1 MQWHRHGKK
10 NAVTFQYSYLQIRTA
25 KAEVMEGMKRKARNE
40 QTQNEGYNQLP
51 LQENVIEEQKRPLQQ
66 VRISVR
72 NLVEFLL
79 RSGDIDNRMSRG
91 MQLNAMQE
99 GTRIHKKL
107 QRAMGSSYS
116 AEVPLR
122 LDVPADRYILTI
134 EGRADGIFT
143 REDIPCI
150 DEIKGVYQDV
160 AKLEE
165 PVGVHLAQAKC
176 YAYIYAFQNG
186 LEEIG
191 VQMTYCDL
199 DTEEVNRFYERY
211 AFAELQEWFDT
222 LMKEYHKR
230 ADFQYEWRQTSI
242 ASIKKM
248 EFPFDYRPGQREL
261 VADVY
266 RTILRRKNLFIQAP
280 TGTGKTVSVLFP
292 AVRAVGEGQGEKIFY
307 LTAKTVTA
315 TVAMETFALFRAH
328 GYRGKVVQITA
339 KEKLCKC
346 EKPEC
351 NPDACPYAKGHFD
364 RVNDAVFDLL
374 QQEDCFSREVLLA
387 QAEKHVV
394 CPFELCLDV
403 SSWSD
408 VIVGDYNY
416 VFDPTVY
423 LKRFF
428 AEGNKGDYLFLVDE
442 AHNLVE
448 RGRQMYSERIVKEDV
463 LAVKRLLKPW
473 SKKVERELE
482 RVNKLMLAYKRECG
496 GYMVHESINDLVFA
510 LMRLAAELDRF
521 LSDRKLRSLSDKS
534 LRQDA
539 HEREDVICRKRPHS
553 ARECAKAHSL
563 QKPLTIPERDEVM
576 EFYFGLR
583 NFLNIYELVDE
594 NYVIYSSMEEDGS
607 FALKLY
613 CADPSRN
620 LQACLDKGHSTV
632 FFSGTLLPIQYYKS
646 LLSTKTDNYAVYAH
660 SVFTPDQRLLF
671 VGRDVSSKYTRRT
684 AEEFSRIA
692 SYIYKVAHAKRGNY
706 IAFFPSYKMMLDVQE
721 QFLYLAGEEV
731 DVIMQMQ
738 NMREQ
743 QREEFLQEFSIE
755 REHSMVAFCVM
766 GGIFGEGVDLREDQL
781 IGAVIVGTGIP
792 QIGGESEILK
802 NFFDARG
809 GDGFDYVYR
818 FPGMNKVQQ
827 AAGRVIRTLTDVG
840 VIALLD
846 ERFLQYDNRK
856 LFPREWEDC
865 KSCTLES
872 VDGLLKEFW
881 DGREV

>member
-1 MQWHRHGKK
+1 M
-10 NAVTFQYSYLQIRTA
+10 
-25 KAEVMEGMKRKARNE
+25 
-40 QTQNEGYNQLP
+40 
-51 LQENVIEEQKRPLQQ
+51 EQKELPIQEQETIEQKHLLQQ

-122 LDVPADRYILTI
+122 LDVPADRYLLTV
-134 EGRADGIFT
+134 EGRADGIFIKD
-143 REDIPCI
+143 DITCI

-160 AKLEE
+160 TNMEE
-165 PVGVHLAQAKC
+165 PVQVHLAQAKC
-176 YAYIYAFQNG
+176 YAYIYASQHG
-186 LEEIG
+186 LEKIG

-199 DTEEVNRFYERY
+199 DTEEVRRFYEMY
-211 AFAELQEWFDT
+211 TFDEIEKWFDA
-222 LMKEYHKR
+222 LMTEYHKW
-230 ADFQYEWRQTSI
+230 ADFQYEWHQTSV
-242 ASIKKM
+242 ASIKNM
-248 EFPFDYRPGQREL
+248 EFPFDYRPGQKGL
-261 VADVY
+261 VSDVY
-266 RTILRRKNLFIQAP
+266 RTILRKKNLFIQAP

-315 TVAMETFALFRAH
+315 TVAMETFAVFRGH

-346 EKPEC
+346 ETPEC

-374 QQEDCFSREVLLA
+374 QREDCFSRDVLLE
-387 QAEKHVV
+387 QADKYMV
-394 CPFELCLDV
+394 CPFELCLDI

-416 VFDPTVY
+416 AFDPTVY

-428 AEGNKGDYLFLVDE
+428 AEGNRGDYLFLVDE

-482 RVNKLMLAYKRECG
+482 RVNKIMLSYKRACED
-496 GYMVHESINDLVFA
+496 YVIHESINDLVFA
-510 LMRLAAELDRF
+510 LMRLASEMERF
-521 LSDRKLRSLSDKS
+521 LQR
-534 LRQDA
+534 
-539 HEREDVICRKRPHS
+539 
-553 ARECAKAHSL
+553 
-563 QKPLTIPERDEVM
+563 PLTIPERDEVL

-594 NYVIYSSMEEDGS
+594 NYIIYSSMEEDGT
-607 FALKLY
+607 FAIKLY

-620 LQACLDKGHSTV
+620 LQTCLDKAHSTI
-632 FFSGTLLPIQYYKS
+632 FFSGTLLPIEYYKR
-646 LLSTKTDNYAVYAH
+646 LLSTRTDNYAVYAH

-671 VGRDVSSKYTRRT
+671 VGKDVSSKYTRRT
-684 AEEFSRIA
+684 PEEFYRIA
-692 SYIYKVAHAKRGNY
+692 SYIYKIAQAKKGNY
-706 IAFFPSYKMMLDVQE
+706 IAFFPSYKMMLDVEE
-721 QFLYLAGEEV
+721 QFEYLAGDHI
-731 DVIMQMQ
+731 DVILQTQ

-743 QREEFLQEFSIE
+743 QREEFLLEFE
-755 REHSMVAFCVM
+755 AKREHSMVAFCVM

-781 IGAVIVGTGIP
+781 IGAIIVGTGIP

-827 AAGRVIRTLTDVG
+827 AAGRVIRTRLDVG

-846 ERFLQYDNRK
+846 ERFLQWDNRR

-865 KSCTLES
+865 RSCTLEQ
-872 VDGLLKEFW
+872 VDELLHTFW
-881 DGREV
+881 NEMEAHNGVE

>member
-1 MQWHRHGKK
+1 MLKEH
-10 NAVTFQYSYLQIRTA
+10 
-25 KAEVMEGMKRKARNE
+25 
-40 QTQNEGYNQLP
+40 QT
-51 LQENVIEEQKRPLQQ
+51 IEQKQPLQQ

-91 MQLNAMQE
+91 LQMNAMQE

-107 QRAMGSSYS
+107 QRGMGSSYS
-116 AEVPLR
+116 AEVPLKM
-122 LDVPADRYILTI
+122 DFMTERYVLTI

-143 REDIPCI
+143 KEALPCI

-160 AKLEE
+160 TTMES
-165 PVGVHLAQAKC
+165 PVPVHLAQAKC
-176 YAYIYAFQNG
+176 YAYIYAMQHD
-186 LEEIG
+186 LDEIG
-191 VQMTYCDL
+191 IQMTYCDL
-199 DTEEVNRFYERY
+199 DTEEVNRFYECVS
-211 AFAELQEWFDT
+211 FGELEAWFDA
-222 LMKEYHKR
+222 LMKEYHKW
-230 ADFQYEWRQTSI
+230 AEFQYEWHQTSI

-315 TVAMETFALFRAH
+315 TVAMETFAVFRSH

-346 EKPEC
+346 ETPEC

-387 QAEKHVV
+387 QAEKNMV

-463 LAVKRLLKPW
+463 LAVKRLLKPF
-473 SKKVERELE
+473 SKRVERELD
-482 RVNKLMLAYKRECG
+482 RVNKIMLSYKRECEDHRI
-496 GYMVHESINDLVFA
+496 HESINDLVFA
-510 LMRLAAELDRF
+510 LMRLASEMERF
-521 LSDRKLRSLSDKS
+521 
-534 LRQDA
+534 
-539 HEREDVICRKRPHS
+539 
-553 ARECAKAHSL
+553 L
-563 QKPLTIPERDEVM
+563 QKPLTLPERDEVM

-594 NYVIYSSMEEDGS
+594 NYIIYSAMEEDGS

-613 CADPSRN
+613 CADPSKN
-620 LQACLDKGHSTV
+620 LQNCLDKGHSTV
-632 FFSGTLLPIQYYKS
+632 FFSGTLLPIGYYKS
-646 LLSTKTDNYAVYAH
+646 LLSTKQDNYAVYAH

-671 VGRDVSSKYTRRT
+671 IGKDVSSKYTRRT
-684 AEEFSRIA
+684 PEEFDRIA
-692 SYIYKVAHAKRGNY
+692 SYINKIAQAKKGNY
-706 IAFFPSYKMMLDVQE
+706 IAFFPSYKMMLEVEE
-721 QFLYLAGEEV
+721 QFEYLAGDRI
-731 DVIMQMQ
+731 DVILQTQ

-743 QREEFLQEFSIE
+743 QREAFLAEFEQE
-755 REHSMVAFCVM
+755 RERSMVAFCVM

-781 IGAVIVGTGIP
+781 IGAIIVGTGIP
-792 QIGGESEILK
+792 QIGGESEILRG
-802 NFFDARG
+802 FFDARG
-809 GDGFDYVYR
+809 GAGFDYVYR

-827 AAGRVIRTLTDVG
+827 AAGRVIRTLSDVG

-846 ERFLQYDNRK
+846 ERFLQSDNRR
-856 LFPREWEDC
+856 LFPREWEDF
-865 KSCTLES
+865 KTCTLAQ
-872 VDGLLKEFW
+872 VDELLQAFW
-881 DGREV
+881 GGIGSS

>member
-1 MQWHRHGKK
+1 MIQ
-10 NAVTFQYSYLQIRTA
+10 
-25 KAEVMEGMKRKARNE
+25 
-40 QTQNEGYNQLP
+40 QTHT
-51 LQENVIEEQKRPLQQ
+51 LQQ

-72 NLVEFLL
+72 NLVEFLM
-79 RSGDIDNRMSRG
+79 RSGDIDNRISRG
-91 MQLNAMQE
+91 LQLNAMQE

-107 QRAMGSSYS
+107 QRAMGSSYQ

-122 LDVPADRYILTI
+122 LDVGTERYVLTI
-134 EGRADGIFT
+134 EGRADGIFE
-143 REDIPCI
+143 RDGMICI
-150 DEIKGVYQDV
+150 DEIKGVYRDV
-160 AKLEE
+160 DEMEA
-165 PVGVHLAQAKC
+165 PVPVHLAQAKC
-176 YAYIYAFQNG
+176 YAYIHALQQA
-186 LEEIG
+186 LDPIG

-199 DTEEVNRFYERY
+199 DTEQVRRFYESY
-211 AFAELQEWFDT
+211 PFAELEEWFDA
-222 LMKEYHKR
+222 LMAEYQKW
-230 ADFQYEWRQTSI
+230 ADFQYEWRQKSI

-266 RTILRRKNLFIQAP
+266 RTILRKKNLFIQAP

-292 AVRAVGEGQGEKIFY
+292 AVRAVGEGYGEKIFY

-315 TVAMETFALFRAH
+315 TVAMDTFAQFREN

-374 QQEDCFSREVLLA
+374 GREDCFSREVLLE
-387 QAEKHVV
+387 QADRYMV

-403 SSWSD
+403 STWSD

-428 AEGNKGDYLFLVDE
+428 AEGNKGEYLFLVDE

-463 LAVKRLLKPW
+463 LAVKRLLKNH
-473 SKKVERELE
+473 SKKVTRALE
-482 RVNKLMLAYKRECG
+482 RVNQILLAYKRECED
-496 GYMVHESINDLVFA
+496 YEIYDLNTHSINDLVFA
-510 LMRLAAELDRF
+510 LMRLASEMERF
-521 LSDRKLRSLSDKS
+521 LQR
-534 LRQDA
+534 
-539 HEREDVICRKRPHS
+539 
-553 ARECAKAHSL
+553 
-563 QKPLTIPERDEVM
+563 PLTIPERDEVM
-576 EFYFGLR
+576 EFYFSLR
-583 NFLNIYELVDE
+583 NFLSIYDLVDE
-594 NYVIYSSMEEDGS
+594 HYVIYSSMQEDGT

-613 CADPSRN
+613 CADPSAN
-620 LQACLDKGHSTV
+620 LQNCLDKARSTM
-632 FFSGTLLPIQYYKS
+632 FFSGTLLPIGYYKR
-646 LLSTKTDNYAVYAH
+646 LLSTEPENYAVYAH

-671 VGRDVSSKYTRRT
+671 VGTDVSSKYTRRT
-684 AEEFSRIA
+684 PEEYVRIA
-692 SYIYKVAHAKRGNY
+692 SYIKKISLAKQGNY
-706 IAFFPSYKMMLDVQE
+706 IAFFPSYKMMLEVE
-721 QFLYLAGEEV
+721 QSFEYLAGEAV
-731 DVIMQMQ
+731 DIIIQQQ

-743 QREEFLQEFSIE
+743 HREEFLREFQEV
-755 REHSMVAFCVM
+755 RGRSMVAFCVM

-781 IGAVIVGTGIP
+781 IGAIIIGTGIP

-802 NFFDARG
+802 NYFDARDG
-809 GDGFDYVYR
+809 NGFDYVYR

-827 AAGRVIRTLTDVG
+827 AAGRVIRTLSDVG

-846 ERFLQYDNRK
+846 ERFLQRDNRR

-865 KSCTLES
+865 RMTDLER
-872 VDGLLKEFW
+872 VDSLLADFW
-881 DGREV
+881 KTKGCNL

>member
-1 MQWHRHGKK
+1 MLFGLMR
-10 NAVTFQYSYLQIRTA
+10 
-25 KAEVMEGMKRKARNE
+25 EMEQK
-40 QTQNEGYNQLP
+40 QLP
-51 LQENVIEEQKRPLQQ
+51 LQEKEIAEREQPLQQ

-116 AEVPLR
+116 AEVPLKID
-122 LDVPADRYILTI
+122 LETSRYVLTI
-134 EGRADGIFT
+134 EGRADGIFM
-143 REDIPCI
+143 REDLPCI
-150 DEIKGVYQDV
+150 DEIKGIYQDV
-160 AKLEE
+160 MKLEE
-165 PVGVHLAQAKC
+165 PVPVHLAQAKC
-176 YAYIYAFQNG
+176 YAYIYALQQE
-186 LEEIG
+186 LTMIG

-199 DTEEVNRFYERY
+199 DTEEVNRFYEL
-211 AFAELQEWFDT
+211 FSFEELRGWFDD
-222 LMKEYHKR
+222 LMKEYHKW

-242 ASIKKM
+242 ASIKSM
-248 EFPFDYRPGQREL
+248 EFPFAYRPGQKEL
-261 VADVY
+261 VSDVY

-280 TGTGKTVSVLFP
+280 TGTGKTISVLFP
-292 AVRAVGEGQGEKIFY
+292 AVRAVGEGQGERIFY

-315 TVAMETFALFRAH
+315 TVAMETFAVFRAH

-346 EKPEC
+346 ETPEC

-364 RVNDAVFDLL
+364 RVNDAVFELL

-387 QAEKHVV
+387 QADKYMV

-473 SKKVERELE
+473 SKRVERELE
-482 RVNKLMLAYKRECG
+482 RVNKILLEYKRECED
-496 GYMVHESINDLVFA
+496 YMIHESINDLVFA
-510 LMRLAAELDRF
+510 LMRLASEMERF
-521 LSDRKLRSLSDKS
+521 
-534 LRQDA
+534 
-539 HEREDVICRKRPHS
+539 
-553 ARECAKAHSL
+553 L

-594 NYVIYSSMEEDGS
+594 NYIIYSSMEEDGS

-620 LQACLDKGHSTV
+620 LQSCLDKAHSTV

-646 LLSTKTDNYAVYAH
+646 LLSTKDDNYAVYAH

-671 VGRDVSSKYTRRT
+671 VGKDVSSKYTRRT
-684 AEEFSRIA
+684 PEEFQRIA
-692 SYIYKVAHAKRGNY
+692 SYIKKIAQARKGNY
-706 IAFFPSYKMMLDVQE
+706 IAFFPSYKMMLDVEE
-721 QFLYLAGEEV
+721 QFEYLAGEQI
-731 DVIMQMQ
+731 DVIMQTQ
-738 NMREQ
+738 NMKEQ
-743 QREEFLQEFSIE
+743 KREEFLQEFGAK
-755 REHSMVAFCVM
+755 RDRSMVAFCVM

-781 IGAVIVGTGIP
+781 IGAIIVGTGIP

-802 NFFDARG
+802 DFFDARG

-827 AAGRVIRTLTDVG
+827 AAGRVIRTRLDVG

-846 ERFLQYDNRK
+846 ERFLQWDNRR

-865 KSCTLES
+865 RSCTLEQ
-872 VDGLLKEFW
+872 VDELLHTFW
-881 DGREV
+881 NEMEAHNRVE

>member
-1 MQWHRHGKK
+1 
-10 NAVTFQYSYLQIRTA
+10 
-25 KAEVMEGMKRKARNE
+25 MKQKELSLEDRE
-40 QTQNEGYNQLP
+40 T
-51 LQENVIEEQKRPLQQ
+51 IDQKRPLQQ

-79 RSGDIDNRMSRG
+79 RSGDIDNRMSHG
-91 MQLNAMQE
+91 MQMSAMQE
-99 GTRIHKKL
+99 GMRIHKKL

-122 LDVPADRYILTI
+122 LDVPADRYLLTV
-134 EGRADGIFT
+134 EGRADGIFIKD
-143 REDIPCI
+143 DITCV

-160 AKLEE
+160 AKLED
-165 PVGVHLAQAKC
+165 PVPVHLAQAKC
-176 YAYIYAFQNG
+176 YAYIYASQHG

-199 DTEEVNRFYERY
+199 DTEEVRRFYETY
-211 AFAELQEWFDT
+211 SFDEIEEWFDA
-222 LMKEYHKR
+222 LMTEYHKW
-230 ADFQYEWRQTSI
+230 ADFQYEWHQTSI
-242 ASIKKM
+242 ASIKNM
-248 EFPFDYRPGQREL
+248 EFPFDYRPGQKGL
-261 VADVY
+261 VSDVY
-266 RTILRRKNLFIQAP
+266 RTILRKKNLFIQAP

-315 TVAMETFALFRAH
+315 TVAMETFAVFREH

-346 EKPEC
+346 ETPEC

-364 RVNDAVFDLL
+364 RVNDAVYELL
-374 QQEDCFSREVLLA
+374 QREDCFSRDVLLE
-387 QAEKHVV
+387 QADKYMV
-394 CPFELCLDV
+394 CPFELCLDI

-408 VIVGDYNY
+408 VILGDYNY

-428 AEGNKGDYLFLVDE
+428 AEGNRGDYLFLVDE

-482 RVNKLMLAYKRECG
+482 RVNKIMLSYKRACED
-496 GYMVHESINDLVFA
+496 YMIHESINDLVFA
-510 LMRLAAELDRF
+510 LMRLASEMERF
-521 LSDRKLRSLSDKS
+521 LQR
-534 LRQDA
+534 
-539 HEREDVICRKRPHS
+539 
-553 ARECAKAHSL
+553 
-563 QKPLTIPERDEVM
+563 PLTIPERDEVL

-594 NYVIYSSMEEDGS
+594 NYIIYSSMEEDGT
-607 FALKLY
+607 FAIKLY

-620 LQACLDKGHSTV
+620 LQTCLDKAHSTI
-632 FFSGTLLPIQYYKS
+632 FFSGTLLPIEYYKR
-646 LLSTKTDNYAVYAH
+646 LLSTKTDNYAVYAN
-660 SVFTPDQRLLF
+660 SVFTEDQRLLF

-684 AEEFSRIA
+684 PEEFYRIA
-692 SYIYKVAHAKRGNY
+692 SYIYKIAQAKKGNY
-706 IAFFPSYKMMLDVQE
+706 IAFFPSYKMMLDVEE
-721 QFLYLAGEEV
+721 QFEYLAGDQI
-731 DVIMQMQ
+731 DVILQTQ

-743 QREEFLQEFSIE
+743 QREGFLQEFE
-755 REHSMVAFCVM
+755 TKREHSMVAFCVM

-781 IGAVIVGTGIP
+781 IGAIIVGTGIP

-802 NFFDARG
+802 NYFDARG

-846 ERFLQYDNRK
+846 ERFLQRDNRR
-856 LFPREWEDC
+856 LFPREWEDVA
-865 KSCTLES
+865 SCTLEQ
-872 VDGLLKEFW
+872 VDALLMAFW
-881 DGREV
+881 NRIDACE

>member
-1 MQWHRHGKK
+1 
-10 NAVTFQYSYLQIRTA
+10 
-25 KAEVMEGMKRKARNE
+25 MKQKE
-40 QTQNEGYNQLP
+40 LVLKEHQT
-51 LQENVIEEQKRPLQQ
+51 IEQKQPLQQ

-91 MQLNAMQE
+91 LQMNAMQE

-107 QRAMGSSYS
+107 QRGMGSSYS
-116 AEVPLR
+116 AEVPLKM
-122 LDVPADRYILTI
+122 DFMTERYVLTI

-143 REDIPCI
+143 KEALPCI

-160 AKLEE
+160 TTMES
-165 PVGVHLAQAKC
+165 PVPVHLAQAKC
-176 YAYIYAFQNG
+176 YAYIYAMQHD
-186 LEEIG
+186 LDEIG
-191 VQMTYCDL
+191 IQMTYCDL
-199 DTEEVNRFYERY
+199 DTEEVNRFYECVS
-211 AFAELQEWFDT
+211 FGELEAWFDA
-222 LMKEYHKR
+222 LMKEYHKW
-230 ADFQYEWRQTSI
+230 AEFQYEWHQTSI

-315 TVAMETFALFRAH
+315 TVAMETFAVFRSH

-346 EKPEC
+346 ETPEC

-387 QAEKHVV
+387 QAEKNMV

-463 LAVKRLLKPW
+463 LAVKRLLKPF
-473 SKKVERELE
+473 SKRVERELD
-482 RVNKLMLAYKRECG
+482 RVNKIMLSYKRECEDHRI
-496 GYMVHESINDLVFA
+496 HESINDLVFA
-510 LMRLAAELDRF
+510 LMRLASEMERF
-521 LSDRKLRSLSDKS
+521 
-534 LRQDA
+534 
-539 HEREDVICRKRPHS
+539 
-553 ARECAKAHSL
+553 L
-563 QKPLTIPERDEVM
+563 QKPLTLPERDEVM

-594 NYVIYSSMEEDGS
+594 NYIIYSAMEEDGS

-613 CADPSRN
+613 CADPSKN
-620 LQACLDKGHSTV
+620 LQNCLDKGHSTV
-632 FFSGTLLPIQYYKS
+632 FFSGTLLPIGYYKS
-646 LLSTKTDNYAVYAH
+646 LLSTKQDNYAVYAH

-671 VGRDVSSKYTRRT
+671 IGKDVSSKYTRRT
-684 AEEFSRIA
+684 PEEFDRIA
-692 SYIYKVAHAKRGNY
+692 SYINKIAQAKKGNY
-706 IAFFPSYKMMLDVQE
+706 IAFFPSYKMMLEVEE
-721 QFLYLAGEEV
+721 QFEYLAGDRI
-731 DVIMQMQ
+731 DVILQTQ

-743 QREEFLQEFSIE
+743 QREAFLAEFEQE
-755 REHSMVAFCVM
+755 RERSMVAFCVM

-781 IGAVIVGTGIP
+781 IGAIIVGTGIP
-792 QIGGESEILK
+792 QIGGESEILRG
-802 NFFDARG
+802 FFDARG
-809 GDGFDYVYR
+809 GAGFDYVYR

-827 AAGRVIRTLTDVG
+827 AAGRVIRTLSDVG

-846 ERFLQYDNRK
+846 ERFLQSDNRR
-856 LFPREWEDC
+856 LFPREWEDF
-865 KSCTLES
+865 KTCTLAQ
-872 VDGLLKEFW
+872 VDELLQAFW
-881 DGREV
+881 GGIGSS

>member
-1 MQWHRHGKK
+1 M
-10 NAVTFQYSYLQIRTA
+10 
-25 KAEVMEGMKRKARNE
+25 
-40 QTQNEGYNQLP
+40 
-51 LQENVIEEQKRPLQQ
+51 EQKELLLQQTAIAKQERPLQQ
-66 VRISVR
+66 IRISVR
-72 NLVEFLL
+72 SLVEFLL

-116 AEVPLR
+116 AEVPLKIE
-122 LDVPADRYILTI
+122 LETPRYVLTV

-143 REDIPCI
+143 REELACI
-150 DEIKGVYQDV
+150 DEIKGIYQDV
-160 AKLEE
+160 AQMDA
-165 PVGVHLAQAKC
+165 PVPVHLAQAKC
-176 YAYIYAFQNG
+176 YAYLYAEQQK
-186 LEEIG
+186 LEKIG

-199 DTEEVNRFYERY
+199 DTEAVNRFYECY
-211 AFAELQEWFDT
+211 AFEELQAWFDS
-222 LMKEYHKR
+222 LMKEYQKW
-230 ADFQYEWRQTSI
+230 ADFQFEWRQTSI
-242 ASIKKM
+242 ASIRNL
-248 EFPFDYRPGQREL
+248 EFPFDYRPGQKEL
-261 VADVY
+261 AADVY

-280 TGTGKTVSVLFP
+280 TGTGKTISVLFP
-292 AVRAVGEGQGEKIFY
+292 AVRAVGEGHGEKIFY

-315 TVAMETFALFRAH
+315 TVAMETLAVFYTH

-374 QQEDCFSREVLLA
+374 QREDCFSRDVLLE
-387 QAEKHVV
+387 QAEKYMV

-408 VIVGDYNY
+408 VIIGDYNY

-463 LAVKRLLKPW
+463 LKVKRLLKPW
-473 SKKVERELE
+473 SKKVERALE
-482 RVNKLMLAYKRECG
+482 RVNKLMLEYKRECERFLL
-496 GYMVHESINDLVFA
+496 HESINDLVFA
-510 LMRLAAELDRF
+510 LMRLASEMERF
-521 LSDRKLRSLSDKS
+521 
-534 LRQDA
+534 
-539 HEREDVICRKRPHS
+539 
-553 ARECAKAHSL
+553 L
-563 QKPLTIPERDEVM
+563 QKPLMLPERDDVM

-613 CADPSRN
+613 CADPSVN
-620 LQACLDKGHSTV
+620 LQTCLDRARSTI
-632 FFSGTLLPIQYYKS
+632 FFSGTLLPIGYYKN
-646 LLSTKTDNYAVYAH
+646 LLSTKEDNYAVYAR
-660 SVFTPDQRLLF
+660 SVFTQDQRLLF
-671 VGRDVSSKYTRRT
+671 IGRDVSSKYTRRT
-684 AEEFSRIA
+684 VEEFVRIA
-692 SYIYKVAHAKRGNY
+692 TYIDKIARARKGNY
-706 IAFFPSYKMMLDVQE
+706 IAFFPSYKMMRDVEE
-721 QFLYLAGEEV
+721 QFVYLAGGEI
-731 DVIMQMQ
+731 DAIMQVQ

-743 QREEFLQEFSIE
+743 QREEFLQEFARR

-781 IGAVIVGTGIP
+781 IGAIIVGTGIP
-792 QIGGESEILK
+792 QIGGEGEILK

-809 GDGFDYVYR
+809 GNGFDYVYR

-827 AAGRVIRTLTDVG
+827 AAGRVIRTRTDVG

-846 ERFLQYDNRK
+846 DRFLQQDNRR
-856 LFPREWEDC
+856 LLPREWSDV
-865 KSCTLES
+865 KSTTLEC
-872 VDGLLKEFW
+872 VDELLAEFW
-881 DGREV
+881 AGRDG

>member
-1 MQWHRHGKK
+1 M
-10 NAVTFQYSYLQIRTA
+10 N
-25 KAEVMEGMKRKARNE
+25 MKQKELSLEDRE
-40 QTQNEGYNQLP
+40 T
-51 LQENVIEEQKRPLQQ
+51 IDQKRPLQQ

-79 RSGDIDNRMSRG
+79 RSGDIDNRMSHG
-91 MQLNAMQE
+91 MQMSAMQE
-99 GTRIHKKL
+99 GMRIHKKL

-122 LDVPADRYILTI
+122 LDVPADRYLLTV
-134 EGRADGIFT
+134 EGRADGIFIKD
-143 REDIPCI
+143 DITCV

-160 AKLEE
+160 AKLED
-165 PVGVHLAQAKC
+165 PVPVHLAQAKC
-176 YAYIYAFQNG
+176 YAYIYASQHG

-199 DTEEVNRFYERY
+199 DTEEVRRFYETY
-211 AFAELQEWFDT
+211 SFDEIEEWFDA
-222 LMKEYHKR
+222 LMTEYHKW
-230 ADFQYEWRQTSI
+230 ADFQYEWHQTSI
-242 ASIKKM
+242 ASIKNM
-248 EFPFDYRPGQREL
+248 EFPFDYRLGQKGL
-261 VADVY
+261 VSDVY
-266 RTILRRKNLFIQAP
+266 RTILRKKNLFIQAP

-315 TVAMETFALFRAH
+315 TVAMETFAVFREH

-346 EKPEC
+346 ETPEC

-364 RVNDAVFDLL
+364 RVNDAVYELL
-374 QQEDCFSREVLLA
+374 QREDCFSRDVLLE
-387 QAEKHVV
+387 QADKYMV
-394 CPFELCLDV
+394 CPFELCLDI

-428 AEGNKGDYLFLVDE
+428 AEGNRGDYLFLVDE

-482 RVNKLMLAYKRECG
+482 RVNKIMLSYKRACED
-496 GYMVHESINDLVFA
+496 YMIHESINDLVFA
-510 LMRLAAELDRF
+510 LMRLASEMERF
-521 LSDRKLRSLSDKS
+521 LQR
-534 LRQDA
+534 
-539 HEREDVICRKRPHS
+539 
-553 ARECAKAHSL
+553 
-563 QKPLTIPERDEVM
+563 PLTIPERDEVL

-594 NYVIYSSMEEDGS
+594 NYIIYSSMEEDGT
-607 FALKLY
+607 FAIKLY

-620 LQACLDKGHSTV
+620 LQTCLDKAHSTI
-632 FFSGTLLPIQYYKS
+632 FFSGTLLPIEYYKR

-660 SVFTPDQRLLF
+660 SVFTEDQRLLF

-684 AEEFSRIA
+684 PEEFYRIA
-692 SYIYKVAHAKRGNY
+692 SYIYKIAQAKKGNY
-706 IAFFPSYKMMLDVQE
+706 IAFFPSYKMMLDVEE
-721 QFLYLAGEEV
+721 QFEYLAGDQI
-731 DVIMQMQ
+731 DVILQTQ

-743 QREEFLQEFSIE
+743 QREGFLQEFE
-755 REHSMVAFCVM
+755 TKREHSMVAFCVM

-781 IGAVIVGTGIP
+781 IGAIIVGTGIP

-802 NFFDARG
+802 NYFDARG

-846 ERFLQYDNRK
+846 ERFLQRDNRR
-856 LFPREWEDC
+856 LFPREWEDVA
-865 KSCTLES
+865 SCTLEQ
-872 VDGLLKEFW
+872 VDALLMAFW
-881 DGREV
+881 NRIDACE

>member
-1 MQWHRHGKK
+1 MNWCMDNQT
-10 NAVTFQYSYLQIRTA
+10 NAEKQNMIQ
-25 KAEVMEGMKRKARNE
+25 
-40 QTQNEGYNQLP
+40 QTHT
-51 LQENVIEEQKRPLQQ
+51 LQQ

-72 NLVEFLL
+72 NLVEFLM
-79 RSGDIDNRMSRG
+79 RSGDIDNRISRG
-91 MQLNAMQE
+91 LQLNAMQE

-107 QRAMGSSYS
+107 QRAMGSSYQ

-122 LDVPADRYILTI
+122 LDVGTERYVLTI
-134 EGRADGIFT
+134 EGRADGIF
-143 REDIPCI
+143 EWDGMICI
-150 DEIKGVYQDV
+150 DEIKGVYRDV
-160 AKLEE
+160 DEMEA
-165 PVGVHLAQAKC
+165 PVPVHLAQAKC
-176 YAYIYAFQNG
+176 YAYIHALQQA
-186 LEEIG
+186 LDPIG

-199 DTEEVNRFYERY
+199 DTEQVRRFYESY
-211 AFAELQEWFDT
+211 PFAELEEWFDA
-222 LMKEYHKR
+222 LMAEYQKW
-230 ADFQYEWRQTSI
+230 ADFQYEWRQKSI

-266 RTILRRKNLFIQAP
+266 RTILRKKNLFIQAP

-292 AVRAVGEGQGEKIFY
+292 AVRAVGEGYGEKIFY

-315 TVAMETFALFRAH
+315 TVAMDTFAQFREN

-374 QQEDCFSREVLLA
+374 GREDCFSREVLLE
-387 QAEKHVV
+387 QADRYMV

-403 SSWSD
+403 STWSD

-428 AEGNKGDYLFLVDE
+428 AEGNKGEYLFLVDE

-463 LAVKRLLKPW
+463 LAVKRLLKNH
-473 SKKVERELE
+473 SKKVTRALE
-482 RVNKLMLAYKRECG
+482 RVNQILLAYKRECED
-496 GYMVHESINDLVFA
+496 YEIYDLNTHSINDLVFA
-510 LMRLAAELDRF
+510 LMRLASEMEKF
-521 LSDRKLRSLSDKS
+521 LQR
-534 LRQDA
+534 
-539 HEREDVICRKRPHS
+539 
-553 ARECAKAHSL
+553 
-563 QKPLTIPERDEVM
+563 PLTIPERDEVM
-576 EFYFGLR
+576 EFYFSLR
-583 NFLNIYELVDE
+583 NFLSIYDLVDE
-594 NYVIYSSMEEDGS
+594 HYVIYSSMQEDGT

-613 CADPSRN
+613 CADPSAN
-620 LQACLDKGHSTV
+620 LQNCLDKARSTM
-632 FFSGTLLPIQYYKS
+632 FFSGTLLPIGYYKR
-646 LLSTKTDNYAVYAH
+646 LLSTEPENYAVYAH

-671 VGRDVSSKYTRRT
+671 VGTDVSSKYTRRT
-684 AEEFSRIA
+684 PEEYVRIA
-692 SYIYKVAHAKRGNY
+692 SYIKKISLAKQGNY
-706 IAFFPSYKMMLDVQE
+706 IAFFPSYKMMLEVE
-721 QFLYLAGEEV
+721 QSFEYLAGEAV
-731 DVIMQMQ
+731 DIIIQQQ

-743 QREEFLQEFSIE
+743 HREEFLREFQEV
-755 REHSMVAFCVM
+755 RGRSMVAFCVM

-781 IGAVIVGTGIP
+781 IGAIIIGTGIP

-802 NFFDARG
+802 NYFDERDG
-809 GDGFDYVYR
+809 NGFDYVYR

-827 AAGRVIRTLTDVG
+827 AAGRVIRTLSDVG

-846 ERFLQYDNRK
+846 ERFVQRDNRR
-856 LFPREWEDC
+856 LFPREWEDYR
-865 KSCTLES
+865 TVDLEH
-872 VDGLLKEFW
+872 VDGLLADFW
-881 DGREV
+881 QTKGCNL

>member
-1 MQWHRHGKK
+1 
-10 NAVTFQYSYLQIRTA
+10 
-25 KAEVMEGMKRKARNE
+25 MEQKE
-40 QTQNEGYNQLP
+40 LP
-51 LQENVIEEQKRPLQQ
+51 LWDHDKILQEQPLQQ

-91 MQLNAMQE
+91 LQMNAMQE

-107 QRAMGSSYS
+107 QRAMGSSYN

-122 LDVPADRYILTI
+122 IDLETERYILTI

-160 AKLEE
+160 VKMEA
-165 PVGVHLAQAKC
+165 PVPVHLAQTKC
-176 YAYIYAFQNG
+176 YAYIYALQHD
-186 LEEIG
+186 LEVIG

-199 DTEEVNRFYERY
+199 DTEEVHRFYEQY
-211 AFAELQEWFDT
+211 AFAEIEEWFDA
-222 LMKEYHKR
+222 LMKEYHKW
-230 ADFQYEWRQTSI
+230 ADFQYEWHRTSI
-242 ASIKKM
+242 ASIKSM
-248 EFPFDYRPGQREL
+248 EFPFEYRPGQREL

-315 TVAMETFALFRAH
+315 TVAMDTFAVFRAN

-346 EKPEC
+346 ETPEC

-374 QQEDCFSREVLLA
+374 QQEDCFSRDVLLE
-387 QAEKHVV
+387 QADKYMV

-473 SKKVERELE
+473 SKKVERELD
-482 RVNKLMLAYKRECG
+482 RVNKIMLSYKRECED
-496 GYMVHESINDLVFA
+496 YMIHESINDLVFA
-510 LMRLAAELDRF
+510 LMRLASEMERF
-521 LSDRKLRSLSDKS
+521 
-534 LRQDA
+534 
-539 HEREDVICRKRPHS
+539 
-553 ARECAKAHSL
+553 L
-563 QKPLTIPERDEVM
+563 QKPLTIPERDDVM

-594 NYVIYSSMEEDGS
+594 NYIIYSSMEEDGS

-620 LQACLDKGHSTV
+620 LQACLDKGHSTA
-632 FFSGTLLPIQYYKS
+632 FFSGTLLPIGYYKS
-646 LLSTKTDNYAVYAH
+646 LLSTKPDNYAVYAY

-671 VGRDVSSKYTRRT
+671 IGRDVSSKYTRRT
-684 AEEFSRIA
+684 PEEFQRIA
-692 SYIYKVAHAKRGNY
+692 SYINKIAQARKGNY
-706 IAFFPSYKMMLDVQE
+706 IAFFPSYKMMLDVEE
-721 QFLYLAGEEV
+721 QFEYQAGEQI
-731 DVIMQMQ
+731 DVIVQTQ

-743 QREEFLQEFSIE
+743 QREEFLSQFEAQRE
-755 REHSMVAFCVM
+755 RSMVAFCVM

-781 IGAVIVGTGIP
+781 IGAIIVGTGIP
-792 QIGGESEILK
+792 QIGGESEILR

-846 ERFLQYDNRK
+846 ERFLQRDNQK
-856 LFPREWEDC
+856 LFPREWQDC
-865 KSCTLES
+865 KSCTLEQ
-872 VDGLLKEFW
+872 VDELLEAFW
-881 DGREV
+881 SGIDAHNGVE

>member
-1 MQWHRHGKK
+1 MIQ
-10 NAVTFQYSYLQIRTA
+10 
-25 KAEVMEGMKRKARNE
+25 
-40 QTQNEGYNQLP
+40 QTHT
-51 LQENVIEEQKRPLQQ
+51 LQQ

-72 NLVEFLL
+72 NLVEFLM
-79 RSGDIDNRMSRG
+79 RSGDIDNRISRG
-91 MQLNAMQE
+91 LQLNAMQE

-107 QRAMGSSYS
+107 QRAMGSSYQ

-122 LDVPADRYILTI
+122 LDVGTERYVLTI
-134 EGRADGIFT
+134 EGRADGIF
-143 REDIPCI
+143 EWDGMICI
-150 DEIKGVYQDV
+150 DEIKGVYRDV
-160 AKLEE
+160 DEMEA
-165 PVGVHLAQAKC
+165 PVPVHLAQAKC
-176 YAYIYAFQNG
+176 YAYIHALQQA
-186 LEEIG
+186 LDPIG

-199 DTEEVNRFYERY
+199 DTEQVRRFYESY
-211 AFAELQEWFDT
+211 PFAELEEWFDA
-222 LMKEYHKR
+222 LMAEYQKW
-230 ADFQYEWRQTSI
+230 ADFQYEWRQKSI

-266 RTILRRKNLFIQAP
+266 RTILRKKNLFIQAP

-292 AVRAVGEGQGEKIFY
+292 AVRAVGEGYGEKIFY

-315 TVAMETFALFRAH
+315 TVAMDTFAQFREN

-374 QQEDCFSREVLLA
+374 GREDCFSREVLLE
-387 QAEKHVV
+387 QADRYMV

-403 SSWSD
+403 STWSD

-428 AEGNKGDYLFLVDE
+428 AEGNKGEYLFLVDE

-463 LAVKRLLKPW
+463 LAVKRLLKNH
-473 SKKVERELE
+473 SKKVTRALE
-482 RVNKLMLAYKRECG
+482 RVNQILLAYKRECED
-496 GYMVHESINDLVFA
+496 YEIYDLNTHSINDLVFA
-510 LMRLAAELDRF
+510 LMRLASEMEKF
-521 LSDRKLRSLSDKS
+521 LQR
-534 LRQDA
+534 
-539 HEREDVICRKRPHS
+539 
-553 ARECAKAHSL
+553 
-563 QKPLTIPERDEVM
+563 PLTIPERDEVM
-576 EFYFGLR
+576 EFYFSLR
-583 NFLNIYELVDE
+583 NFLSIYDLVDE
-594 NYVIYSSMEEDGS
+594 HYVIYSSMQEDGT

-613 CADPSRN
+613 CADPSAN
-620 LQACLDKGHSTV
+620 LQNCLDKARSTM
-632 FFSGTLLPIQYYKS
+632 FFSGTLLPIGYYKR
-646 LLSTKTDNYAVYAH
+646 LLSTEPENYAVYAH

-671 VGRDVSSKYTRRT
+671 VGTDVSSKYTRRT
-684 AEEFSRIA
+684 PEEYVRIA
-692 SYIYKVAHAKRGNY
+692 SYIKKISLAKQGNY
-706 IAFFPSYKMMLDVQE
+706 IAFFPSYKMMLEVE
-721 QFLYLAGEEV
+721 QSFEYLAGEAV
-731 DVIMQMQ
+731 DIIIQQQ

-743 QREEFLQEFSIE
+743 HREEFLREFQEV
-755 REHSMVAFCVM
+755 RGRSMVAFCVM

-781 IGAVIVGTGIP
+781 IGAIIIGTGIP

-802 NFFDARG
+802 NYFDERDG
-809 GDGFDYVYR
+809 NGFDYVYR

-827 AAGRVIRTLTDVG
+827 AAGRVIRTLSDVG

-846 ERFLQYDNRK
+846 ERFVQRDNRR
-856 LFPREWEDC
+856 LFPREWEDYR
-865 KSCTLES
+865 TVDLEH
-872 VDGLLKEFW
+872 VDGLLADFW
-881 DGREV
+881 QTKGCNL

>member
-1 MQWHRHGKK
+1 M
-10 NAVTFQYSYLQIRTA
+10 
-25 KAEVMEGMKRKARNE
+25 MKEKER
-40 QTQNEGYNQLP
+40 Q
-51 LQENVIEEQKRPLQQ
+51 LQETVEQPLQQ
-66 VRISVR
+66 IRISVR

-79 RSGDIDNRMSRG
+79 RSGDIDNRVSRG
-91 MQLNAMQE
+91 MQLHAMQE

-122 LDVPADRYILTI
+122 LDIETQRYVLTV

-143 REDIPCI
+143 RDQLPCI
-150 DEIKGVYQDV
+150 DEIKGIYQDV
-160 AKLEE
+160 SRLEA
-165 PVGVHLAQAKC
+165 PVPVHLAQAKC
-176 YAYIYAFQNG
+176 YAYIYAIQHE
-186 LEEIG
+186 LEQIG

-199 DTEEVNRFYERY
+199 DTEEVCRFYECY
-211 AFAELQEWFDT
+211 DFEELQEWFDA
-222 LMKEYHKR
+222 LMKEYHKW
-230 ADFQYEWRQTSI
+230 ADFQYEWHQTGI
-242 ASIKKM
+242 ASIKSM
-248 EFPFDYRPGQREL
+248 EFPFAYRQGQKEL

-266 RTILRRKNLFIQAP
+266 RTILRKKNLFIQAP
-280 TGTGKTVSVLFP
+280 TGTGKTISVLFP

-315 TVAMETFALFRAH
+315 TVAMETFAIFRAH

-346 EKPEC
+346 EKPDC
-351 NPDACPYAKGHFD
+351 NPESCPYAKGHFD

-374 QQEDCFSREVLLA
+374 QKEDCFSREALLA
-387 QAEKHVV
+387 QADQYMV

-448 RGRQMYSERIVKEDV
+448 RGRQMYSERIVKEEV

-473 SKKVERELE
+473 SKKVERALE
-482 RVNKLMLAYKRECG
+482 RVNKILLDYKRECED
-496 GYMVHESINDLVFA
+496 YVIHDSINDLVFA
-510 LMRLAAELDRF
+510 LMRLASELERF
-521 LSDRKLRSLSDKS
+521 
-534 LRQDA
+534 
-539 HEREDVICRKRPHS
+539 
-553 ARECAKAHSL
+553 L
-563 QKPLTIPERDEVM
+563 QKPLTIPERDTVM

-583 NFLNIYELVDE
+583 NFLSIYELVDE

-613 CADPSRN
+613 CADPSAN
-620 LQACLDKGHSTV
+620 LQACLNKAHSTV

-646 LLSTKTDNYAVYAH
+646 LLSTQTDNYAVYAH

-671 VGRDVSSKYTRRT
+671 VGKDVSSKYTRRT
-684 AEEFSRIA
+684 PKEYERIA
-692 SYIYKVAHAKRGNY
+692 SYIKKIVDAKKGNY
-706 IAFFPSYKMMLDVQE
+706 IAFFPSYKMMLDVE
-721 QFLYLAGEEV
+721 AQFEYLAGTSV
-731 DVIMQMQ
+731 DVIVQMQ

-743 QREEFLQEFSIE
+743 QREAFLQEFSVQRE
-755 REHSMVAFCVM
+755 RSMVAFCVM
-766 GGIFGEGVDLREDQL
+766 GGIFGEGVDLREEQL
-781 IGAVIVGTGIP
+781 IGAIIVGTGIP

-802 NFFDARG
+802 NFFDERG
-809 GDGFDYVYR
+809 GSGFDYVYR

-846 ERFLQYDNRK
+846 ERFCQWENRQ

-872 VDGLLKEFW
+872 VDGLLAEFW
-881 DGREV
+881 ASRG

>member
-1 MQWHRHGKK
+1 MDNQT
-10 NAVTFQYSYLQIRTA
+10 NAEKQNMIQ
-25 KAEVMEGMKRKARNE
+25 
-40 QTQNEGYNQLP
+40 QTHT
-51 LQENVIEEQKRPLQQ
+51 LQQ

-72 NLVEFLL
+72 NLVEFLM
-79 RSGDIDNRMSRG
+79 RSGDIDNRISRG
-91 MQLNAMQE
+91 LQLNAMQE

-107 QRAMGSSYS
+107 QRAMGSSYQ

-122 LDVPADRYILTI
+122 LDVGTERYVLTI
-134 EGRADGIFT
+134 EGRADGIFE
-143 REDIPCI
+143 RDGMICI
-150 DEIKGVYQDV
+150 DEIKGVYRDV
-160 AKLEE
+160 DEMEA
-165 PVGVHLAQAKC
+165 PVPVHLAQAKC
-176 YAYIYAFQNG
+176 YAYIHALQQA
-186 LEEIG
+186 LDPIG

-199 DTEEVNRFYERY
+199 DTEQVRRFYESY
-211 AFAELQEWFDT
+211 PFAELEEWFDA
-222 LMKEYHKR
+222 LMAEYQKW
-230 ADFQYEWRQTSI
+230 ADFQYEWRQKSI

-266 RTILRRKNLFIQAP
+266 RTILRKKNLFIQAP

-292 AVRAVGEGQGEKIFY
+292 AVRAVGEGYGEKIFY

-315 TVAMETFALFRAH
+315 TVAMDTFAQFREN
-328 GYRGKVVQITA
+328 GYRGKVIQITA

-374 QQEDCFSREVLLA
+374 GREDCFSREVLLE
-387 QAEKHVV
+387 QAERYMV

-403 SSWSD
+403 STWSD

-428 AEGNKGDYLFLVDE
+428 AEGNKGEYLFLVDE

-463 LAVKRLLKPW
+463 LAVKRLLKNH
-473 SKKVERELE
+473 SKKVTRALE
-482 RVNKLMLAYKRECG
+482 RVNQILLAYKRECED
-496 GYMVHESINDLVFA
+496 YEIYDLNTHSINDLVFA
-510 LMRLAAELDRF
+510 LMRLASEMEKF
-521 LSDRKLRSLSDKS
+521 LQR
-534 LRQDA
+534 
-539 HEREDVICRKRPHS
+539 
-553 ARECAKAHSL
+553 
-563 QKPLTIPERDEVM
+563 PLTIPERDEVM
-576 EFYFGLR
+576 EFYFSLR
-583 NFLNIYELVDE
+583 NFLSIYDLVDE
-594 NYVIYSSMEEDGS
+594 HYVIYTSMQEDGT

-613 CADPSRN
+613 CADPSAN
-620 LQACLDKGHSTV
+620 LQNCLDKARSTM
-632 FFSGTLLPIQYYKS
+632 FFSGTLLPIGYYKR
-646 LLSTKTDNYAVYAH
+646 LLSTEPENYAVYAH

-671 VGRDVSSKYTRRT
+671 VGTDVSSKYTRRT
-684 AEEFSRIA
+684 PEEYVRIA
-692 SYIYKVAHAKRGNY
+692 SYIKKISLAKQGNY
-706 IAFFPSYKMMLDVQE
+706 IAFFPSYKMMLEVE
-721 QFLYLAGEEV
+721 QSFEHLAGEAV
-731 DVIMQMQ
+731 DIIIQQQ

-743 QREEFLQEFSIE
+743 HREEFLREFQEM
-755 REHSMVAFCVM
+755 RGRSMVAFCVM

-781 IGAVIVGTGIP
+781 IGAIIIGTGIP

-802 NFFDARG
+802 NYFDARDG
-809 GDGFDYVYR
+809 NGFDYVYR

-827 AAGRVIRTLTDVG
+827 AAGRVIRTLSDVG

-846 ERFLQYDNRK
+846 ERFLQRDNRR

-865 KSCTLES
+865 RMTDLER
-872 VDGLLKEFW
+872 VDSLLADFW
-881 DGREV
+881 KTKGCNL